1 MQGLVAVDD
10 VLASLH
16 KASAEG
22 PIEARGAELLAKA
35 EPRVTPD
42 EKSCWFRLS
51 GNRTLPCCN
60 LACLRASCPGQ
71 DSTLCNPPS
80 RARSETEFPALEWGG
95 LGRWPHGS
103 SCGRGHA
110 GQTRN
115 YNPLVD
121 IRMILTGF
129 SSRISSTS
137 RFPEKAAT
145 RASAARDWDDDFG
158 SRSPPRRV
166 WATVRPS
173 VRLPAALSTR
183 SVLAALADEPLPF
196 FPIDF
201 EDNNPLD
208 VRFAS
213 LAKIAFVIAISFL
226 ALSSSNPKCANRDH
240 APTEGCNR
248 RAMSKVMGFRERF
261 QRSCQL

>member
-1 MQGLVAVDD
+1 MCWLPCIRPGRR
-10 VLASLH
+10 
-16 KASAEG
+16 
-22 PIEARGAELLAKA
+22 PIEAIGAELLAKA
-35 EPRVTPD
+35 EQRVVHD

-51 GNRTLPCCN
+51 GNRTLPSCN
-60 LACLRASCPGQ
+60 LAYLRASGPGQ

-95 LGRWPHGS
+95 LGRLPPTVPPAVG
-103 SCGRGHA
+103 GYA

-115 YNPLVD
+115 YIPLVD

-137 RFPEKAAT
+137 RFPEKAAA

-158 SRSPPRRV
+158 SRSRPRRV

-173 VRLPAALSTR
+173 VRLPVALSTR

-196 FPIDF
+196 FPFDF

-213 LAKIAFVIAISFL
+213 LAKIAFVIAVSFFFF
-226 ALSSSNPKCANRDH
+226 AVSSSNPKMRQ
-240 APTEGCNR
+240 
-248 RAMSKVMGFRERF
+248 
-261 QRSCQL
+261 QRSCTNRGLQSSGYVEGNGL

>member
-1 MQGLVAVDD
+1 VGTARCPAAIWRVCEQVA
-10 VLASLH
+10 
-16 KASAEG
+16 
-22 PIEARGAELLAKA
+22 PARI
-35 EPRVTPD
+35 R
-42 EKSCWFRLS
+42 
-51 GNRTLPCCN
+51 
-60 LACLRASCPGQ
+60 
-71 DSTLCNPPS
+71 
-80 RARSETEFPALEWGG
+80 RSVIL
-95 LGRWPHGS
+95 PHGRGLRRSFRHWNGEDSDAGPLRS

-115 YNPLVD
+115 YIPLVD

-173 VRLPAALSTR
+173 VRLLAALSTR

-248 RAMSKVMGFRERF
+248 WAMSKVMGFRERF